1 MDDPNTERLVQLRHK
16 RCRYPSIEALEE
28 DISEYRA
35 SLIARSSA
43 EGSWSRGEREQ
54 ILKDL
59 DDYSDMLDEHMV
71 WCSEIDLHSRHLE
84 QQLRA
89 DLKNLPD
96 PFGAT
101 DA

>member
-1 MDDPNTERLVQLRHK
+1 MDDPNTERSVRLRHR
-16 RCRYPSIEALEE
+16 RCVYPNIEALEG

-43 EGSWSRGEREQ
+43 EEAWSSSEREQ
-54 ILKDL
+54 ILRDF
-59 DDYSDMLDEHMV
+59 DDYSDMLDEHLV
-71 WCSEIDLHSRHLE
+71 WRSELDLYSRHLE
-84 QQLRA
+84 QQLRT

-96 PFGAT
+96 PFGTA